1 MMEDSAYKLNVLKRL
16 IIKRKIDRMK
26 ASQSHDS
33 LVSLQTNDSLDTS
46 VARKYQKISA
56 SARNELLN
64 QIFFKGKKIKKAAKD
79 LKINYSSAKT
89 ILHLYRKKFK
99 SQNTKLETDNTEV
112 GYRKLGEN
120 EIGGN
125 IKIISTM
132 GGQVQQP
139 QNQKTQNMLDGDTND
154 GQQQQNEQNI
164 VKQIICRVLMNLII
178 KRSTARKIT
187 RPIIIQHIDRTI
199 FQ

>member
-1 MMEDSAYKLNVLKRL
+1 
-16 IIKRKIDRMK
+16 
-26 ASQSHDS
+26 
-33 LVSLQTNDSLDTS
+33 
-46 VARKYQKISA
+46 
-56 SARNELLN
+56 LN

-132 GGQVQQP
+132 GG
-139 QNQKTQNMLDGDTND
+139 
-154 GQQQQNEQNI
+154 
-164 VKQIICRVLMNLII
+164 
-178 KRSTARKIT
+178 
-187 RPIIIQHIDRTI
+187 
-199 FQ
+199 